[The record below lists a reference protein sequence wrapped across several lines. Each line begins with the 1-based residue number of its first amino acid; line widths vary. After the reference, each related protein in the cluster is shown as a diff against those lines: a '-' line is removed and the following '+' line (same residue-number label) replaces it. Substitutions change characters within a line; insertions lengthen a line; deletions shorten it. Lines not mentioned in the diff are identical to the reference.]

1 MKKIVVITILTMAL
15 FLPQHAQFDIGGLFG
30 LNLSSFS
37 VNQGPN
43 SEDYSSKLGFGV
55 GAVVDWPLTGQID
68 LHAEPMFLQKGGKI
82 ETSSFVGK
90 LKVNYLEIPLMI
102 RYTYEYNSSLLPY
115 AMIGPSIGLLSSAK
129 FVVKNEG
136 EQDEKDNTKSI
147 DLGVGVGGGV
157 KIPHGNKSFFAE
169 ARYVLGLANINKEAD
184 ESKVKNR
191 GLQLVVGITIPVSQ
205 N

>member
-1 MKKIVVITILTMAL
+1 MRKKVVISCLTMAL
-15 FLPQHAQFDIGGLFG
+15 ILPLYAQFDFGGLISF
-30 LNLSSFS
+30 NLSSFS

-55 GAVVDWPLTGQID
+55 GAVVDWPLTGQFD

-102 RYTYEYNSSLLPY
+102 RYTYEYSSSLLPY
-115 AMIGPSIGLLSSAK
+115 AMAGPSVGLLSSAR
-129 FVVKNEG
+129 FIVKNEG
-136 EQDEKDNTKSI
+136 EQDEKENTKGL
-147 DLGVGVGGGV
+147 DFGVGIGGGI
-157 KIPHGNKSFFAE
+157 KIPKGNNTFFAE
-169 ARYVLGLANINKEAD
+169 TRYVLGLANINKEAD
-184 ESKVKNR
+184 ESEVKNR
-191 GLQLVVGITIPVSQ
+191 GLQVLVGITVPVGQ